1 MGVEETTSDKHK
13 DGASQRIPVHPNEGE
28 ALSEITEEIQPV
40 QHPRQPNL
48 FLDIP
53 ARTIEDSHRNF
64 VRINMP
70 PTPSP
75 TSMKVNFP
83 SMPSPSSARVN
94 VSSSPSSSKGKPS
107 FKSLLPRVSF
117 KFRRST
123 SDIEKAAILALGASS
138 AGSTERPV
146 VQRSFSFAKL
156 FTPTMR
162 RTSSLPVT
170 PIADSN
176 PESVRG
182 NVAEQLPLPKKGV
195 QRHMS
200 RSLSVPV
207 NVKTRSIKRMDSLGG
222 VIRVIPATP
231 RIAEGSGTPLNDIPT
246 KNVENNDDGEDIPEE
261 EAVCRICLIELG
273 EEGSTFKLECSCK
286 GELALA
292 HQECAVKWFCIKGNK
307 NCDVCKEEVR
317 NLPVTL
323 LRLQNVQAANIR
335 MINRARRTD
344 DERYRILQ
352 DVPILVI
359 VGMLAYFCFLEQLL
373 VGHMGNR
380 AIAIALPF
388 SCVLGLLAS
397 MTSATM
403 VPKRFVWVYASI
415 QFALVVLFA
424 HLFHSLLLI
433 QAVLS
438 ILYATFAGFCAAMCG
453 NCLVMELSRWRWGR
467 LLHGYHLQETRQAPQ
482 PLEDTHQIQISSL
495 PIHPAVNRES
505 NSENSGTREG
515 N

>member
-13 DGASQRIPVHPNEGE
+13 AGASQRIPVHPNEGE

-246 KNVENNDDGEDIPEE
+246 KNFTSENNDDGEDIPEE

-292 HQECAVKWFCIKGNK
+292 HQECAIKWFSIKGNK
-307 NCDVCKEEVR
+307 NCDICKEEVR

-344 DERYRILQ
+344 DERYRQ
-352 DVPILVI
+352 V
-359 VGMLAYFCFLEQLL
+359 
-373 VGHMGNR
+373 
-380 AIAIALPF
+380 
-388 SCVLGLLAS
+388 
-397 MTSATM
+397 
-403 VPKRFVWVYASI
+403 K
-415 QFALVVLFA
+415 
-424 HLFHSLLLI
+424 
-433 QAVLS
+433 
-438 ILYATFAGFCAAMCG
+438 
-453 NCLVMELSRWRWGR
+453 
-467 LLHGYHLQETRQAPQ
+467 
-482 PLEDTHQIQISSL
+482 
-495 PIHPAVNRES
+495 HPAVILAYEQDMSHQCGYHTQKHMNMKTNLKSTPRH
-505 NSENSGTREG
+505 G
-515 N
+515 

>member
-1 MGVEETTSDKHK
+1 M
-13 DGASQRIPVHPNEGE
+13 IF
-28 ALSEITEEIQPV
+28 
-40 QHPRQPNL
+40 RQK
-48 FLDIP
+48 
-53 ARTIEDSHRNF
+53 
-64 VRINMP
+64 M
-70 PTPSP
+70 
-75 TSMKVNFP
+75 
-83 SMPSPSSARVN
+83 
-94 VSSSPSSSKGKPS
+94 
-107 FKSLLPRVSF
+107 
-117 KFRRST
+117 
-123 SDIEKAAILALGASS
+123 
-138 AGSTERPV
+138 
-146 VQRSFSFAKL
+146 L
-156 FTPTMR
+156 FT
-162 RTSSLPVT
+162 S
-170 PIADSN
+170 
-176 PESVRG
+176 
-182 NVAEQLPLPKKGV
+182 
-195 QRHMS
+195 
-200 RSLSVPV
+200 
-207 NVKTRSIKRMDSLGG
+207 
-222 VIRVIPATP
+222 
-231 RIAEGSGTPLNDIPT
+231 
-246 KNVENNDDGEDIPEE
+246 ENNDDGEDIPEE

-307 NCDVCKEEVR
+307 NCDICKEEVR

-505 NSENSGTREG
+505 NSENSGTRQG